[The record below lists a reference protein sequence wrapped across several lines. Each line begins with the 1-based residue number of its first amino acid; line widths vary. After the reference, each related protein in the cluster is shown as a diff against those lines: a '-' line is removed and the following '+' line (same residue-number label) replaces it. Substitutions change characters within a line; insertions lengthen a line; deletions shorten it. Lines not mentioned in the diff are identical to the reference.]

1 MPKFH
6 QTVMIS
12 TLNGDSPL
20 DSVDVL
26 NQLHIDATAYYVRGE
41 TTGIIYYGNNYFL
54 NYFESS
60 HEDVEQHRRDAL
72 DYPYYHAAEIRY
84 KNKIHNRKFN
94 TWRMRYTHNDPLV
107 QAFLK
112 KHGWQ
117 TFNPYLLDGELMD
130 EFLAIIMTY
139 ADADKVQALHPVI
152 TERKIRLWPAYAVG
166 TAALLV
172 LAGGVFLMLRKF
184 NYIPFLPM

>member
-6 QTVMIS
+6 QTVIIS
-12 TLNGDSPL
+12 TVNGNGPL
-20 DSVDVL
+20 DAVDVL
-26 NQLHIDATAYYVRGE
+26 NQLNTDAIAYHVRGE

-54 NYFESS
+54 NYVESGQD
-60 HEDVEQHRRDAL
+60 DVEQHRQDAL
-72 DYPYYHAAEIRY
+72 DYPYYHATEIRY
-84 KNKIHNRKFN
+84 KNKIHQRKFN

-117 TFNPYLLDGELMD
+117 TFNPYLLEGELMD

-139 ADADKVQALHPVI
+139 ADADTAQAPQSLNSRQNP
-152 TERKIRLWPAYAVG
+152 RLWPTFAFG
-166 TAALLV
+166 TVALLV
-172 LAGGVFLMLRKF
+172 LVGGLFLMLRKF
-184 NYIPFLPM
+184 NSIPFLPM

>member
-12 TLNGDSPL
+12 TLNGNGPL

-60 HEDVEQHRRDAL
+60 HEDVEQHRQDGL
-72 DYPYYHAAEIRY
+72 DYPQYHAAEIRY
-84 KNKIHNRKFN
+84 TNKIHKRKFN
-94 TWRMRYTHNDPLV
+94 TWRMRYTHNDALV

-117 TFNPYLLDGELMD
+117 NFNPYLLEGELMD

-139 ADADKVQALHPVI
+139 ADADKVEAAHLTVEQKPRV
-152 TERKIRLWPAYAVG
+152 WPAYAVG

>member
-12 TLNGDSPL
+12 TLNGNGPL

-60 HEDVEQHRRDAL
+60 HEDVEQHRQDGL
-72 DYPYYHAAEIRY
+72 DYPQYHAAEIRY
-84 KNKIHNRKFN
+84 TNKKYPKEDFERSFAEFEDYPSTSSLDAVEAQLVDAILEKMTEAIFN
-94 TWRMRYTHNDPLV
+94 ATVANW
-107 QAFLK
+107 
-112 KHGWQ
+112 
-117 TFNPYLLDGELMD
+117 
-130 EFLAIIMTY
+130 
-139 ADADKVQALHPVI
+139 
-152 TERKIRLWPAYAVG
+152 
-166 TAALLV
+166 
-172 LAGGVFLMLRKF
+172 
-184 NYIPFLPM
+184 